1 MKHVAIIEV
10 YNKCKSSAGGPPYI
24 CVRPSSPTFKAEAIL
39 TAYKYNAGSN
49 NSTDMLAAFKR
60 SVFKFVTAFPKII
73 HIPRPAVYSQDLEY
87 DEILSKVETMVYCSV
102 YLLLLSINKVIQS
115 TV

>member
-1 MKHVAIIEV
+1 MWRSYESMKHVAIIEV

-60 SVFKFVTAFPKII
+60 SVFKFITAFPKLFIFL
-73 HIPRPAVYSQDLEY
+73 VLLC
-87 DEILSKVETMVYCSV
+87 ILK
-102 YLLLLSINKVIQS
+102 I
-115 TV
+115 